1 MLGSRMRVLVTV
13 VVCTL
18 LLTLAAGCVRSK
30 PEREREPL
38 PTLPSVEAAIVEAAE
53 EATSSEDEA
62 AAETA
67 DGEPADAEG
76 AEAEGAVEEGG
87 EAEGAEAEEV
97 VPDASAEA
105 TAEPTAEPT
114 ATPEPTPEPTE
125 VPDSGSVYTV
135 MPGDTLGT
143 IAEAHGSTVAA
154 FMEANEL
161 SSITL
166 RVGQQLR
173 LPAGVEPL
181 WDTDVENTAIHII
194 RAGETLNDIGARYRM
209 PVGQIMALNT
219 WLKDPTLIK
228 PGQELTVVV
237 QPLDPNAIVHVIQAG
252 ESLASIALQYG
263 VSVEELADYNYIVDP
278 NRVFVGQQVVI
289 PQ

>member
-13 VVCTL
+13 VVCAL

-38 PTLPSVEAAIVEAAE
+38 PTLPSVEAAIVEAEQAASTGDKEASAE
-53 EATSSEDEA
+53 L
-62 AAETA
+62 
-67 DGEPADAEG
+67 ADAES
-76 AEAEGAVEEGG
+76 ADAEGAVEEGG
-87 EAEGAEAEEV
+87 EAEGEAGDV
-97 VPDASAEA
+97 VPDAFAGATAEA

-114 ATPEPTPEPTE
+114 ATPEPTSEPTV
-125 VPDSGSVYTV
+125 VPYTGSLYTV

-143 IAEAHGSTVAA
+143 VAEAHGSTVAA

-173 LPAGVEPL
+173 LPPGVEPL
-181 WDTDVENTAIHII
+181 WDTDVENTAIHIV

-219 WLKDPTLIK
+219 WLKDPTLLK

-237 QPLDPNAIVHVIQAG
+237 QPLDPSAIVHVIQAG

>member
-13 VVCTL
+13 VVCAL
-18 LLTLAAGCVRSK
+18 LLSLTAGCVRSK

-38 PTLPSVEAAIVEAAE
+38 PTLPSVEAAILEAAE
-53 EATSSEDEA
+53 AAATGEGEA

-76 AEAEGAVEEGG
+76 AEGPVEEGG
-87 EAEGAEAEEV
+87 EAEGAATKEA

-105 TAEPTAEPT
+105 TVEPTVEPT
-114 ATPEPTPEPTE
+114 ATPEPTLEPTE
-125 VPDSGSVYTV
+125 VPYTGVLYTV

-181 WDTDVENTAIHII
+181 WDTDVENTAIHIVKS
-194 RAGETLNDIGARYRM
+194 GETLNDIAARYRM

-219 WLKDPTLIK
+219 WLKDPTLLK

-278 NRVFVGQQVVI
+278 NRIFVGQRVII